1 MHAVGETPMPYVGMS
16 ANVFGKNLSHFP
28 DANDVKRWEAFSPVA
43 LTHTFNTPIVI
54 NHATSDVLVPIDQLT
69 RQFTYD
75 TEGETMP
82 KNISTRLNA
91 HNFGVLGKSLE
102 DMLPKEQT
110 EIQLIKVSN
119 PNADS
124 ELPFNADKMFNIVV
138 YDDGKTQAWGNH
150 TSTGGTG
157 LVNDVAYLKAMIDK
171 GLKNNEILTN
181 GKLLLLL
188 ARYQGNSVQLPAHK
202 NADETVYGSL
212 AMYQQEVVAH
222 LQTWADNHS
231 FDELDLAVKTA
242 IASQPEKQAENAKAW
257 NEIAQKLKLK

>member
-43 LTHTFNTPIVI
+43 LTHTFNTPIAI
-54 NHATSDVLVPIDQLT
+54 NHATSDVLVPIDQIT

-82 KNISTRLNA
+82 KSISTRLNA
-91 HNFGVLGKSLE
+91 HNFGVLGKSLV

-124 ELPFNADKMFNIVV
+124 ELPFNANKMFNIVV

-171 GLKNNEILTN
+171 GLKNNEIL
-181 GKLLLLL
+181 K
-188 ARYQGNSVQLPAHK
+188 
-202 NADETVYGSL
+202 
-212 AMYQQEVVAH
+212 M
-222 LQTWADNHS
+222 
-231 FDELDLAVKTA
+231 
-242 IASQPEKQAENAKAW
+242 ENCYCC
-257 NEIAQKLKLK
+257 